1 MKKLLTLAALFVII
15 GTAIVGCKASA
26 EIDDSTSISMPR

>member
-1 MKKLLTLAALFVII
+1 MTRVLI
-15 GTAIVGCKASA
+15 AIVAVCLTAVSIGCKASA